1 MALID
6 DLVTE
11 IREEVVASM
20 EKPKTYTVE
29 SDLYEMLIPLF
40 VKLERD
46 MDWFLD
52 RIKEKSYI
60 FTDGRTREFRAVNGA
75 MYNCN
80 EVRQRLAE
88 LKEAVRDPQEL
99 IKTLNEKAA
108 NKYLEEVKAA
118 SREYVDSKLLAALQE
133 QDLF

>member
-60 FTDGRTREFRAVNGA
+60 FTDRRTREFRAVNGA

-99 IKTLNEKAA
+99 IKTLNEKTAS
-108 NKYLEEVKAA
+108 KYLE
-118 SREYVDSKLLAALQE
+118 
-133 QDLF
+133 